1 MMTKPPFYF
10 KSTLTLLGLVLICA
24 ILYLLADILIPIS
37 LSIMIALMLNPL
49 VNRFQRWKIPHA
61 LAIFLAMLI
70 AIIAFLALGYFLTSQ
85 IISFGNDLP
94 VLKQKFTALFA
105 KGQLALVNHFNIP
118 VAKQN
123 QWFSEAE
130 NGIKPIL
137 SKLMGSAL
145 GVMSVTILLPVYTFL
160 FLYYKKLLLNFLY
173 EVFAESNAS
182 YVGEVLEKTK
192 GAIQSYAL
200 GLLIEGLIVAAL
212 NSIALL
218 LLGVKYAILLA
229 VIGAIVNVLPFI
241 GGIIALI
248 PPVIVATITKDGME
262 TQLGVVISYI
272 VIQFTDNHFL
282 VPFIVSSKVKI
293 NALISIVA
301 VLLGGALWGI
311 AGMFLSIP
319 FVGVLKIIFDRIT
332 DLKPWGKLLGDEI
345 PTIHK
350 GQLWRR
356 RRKKTLVQ

>member
-1 MMTKPPFYF
+1 MIAKYPFYI
-10 KSTLTLLGLVLICA
+10 KSTFILLGLVLLCG

-49 VNRFQRWKIPHA
+49 VNRFQRWKMPQA
-61 LAIFLAMLI
+61 LAILSAMLLALIVFLAI
-70 AIIAFLALGYFLTSQ
+70 GYFLTSQ

-94 VLKQKFTALFA
+94 TLKQKFAGLFA
-105 KGQLALVNHFNIP
+105 KGQVALLDHFNIP

-123 QWFSEAE
+123 QWFAEAE
-130 NGIKPIL
+130 HGIKPIL

-145 GVMSVTILLPVYTFL
+145 GSMSVAILLPVYTFL

-182 YVGEVLEKTK
+182 YVAEVLEKTK

-200 GLLIEGLIVAAL
+200 GLLIEGLIVATL
-212 NSIALL
+212 NSVALL
-218 LLGVKYAILLA
+218 LLGVKYAILLG

-241 GGIIALI
+241 GGIIAVI
-248 PPVIVATITKDGME
+248 PPVIVATITKDGIQ
-262 TQLGVVISYI
+262 TQLLVVISYI

-282 VPFIVSSKVKI
+282 VPFIVSSKVRI

-319 FVGVLKIIFDRIT
+319 FVGVLKIIFDRID

-345 PTIHK
+345 PTMHK
-350 GQLWRR
+350 GQLWK
-356 RRKKTLVQ
+356 RRKKKPVSS